1 MTTCACV
8 NVNVWFACNTLSS
21 QDSNKPCK
29 RKDTRDDRA
38 GAKVAFMEDD
48 SGEYERNV
56 DALKEESKLEK
67 PNSKT
72 VHHLMKATCWILI
85 LTKFHCLFTCTSML
99 HLYRRPQAMDLE

>member
-1 MTTCACV
+1 MTTCACE
-8 NVNVWFACNTLSS
+8 NVNVWFACNALAS

-38 GAKVAFMEDD
+38 GAKVEDD

-67 PNSKT
+67 SNSKT
-72 VHHLMKATCWILI
+72 VHHLMKATFQGENMWD
-85 LTKFHCLFTCTSML
+85 F
-99 HLYRRPQAMDLE
+99 

>member
-8 NVNVWFACNTLSS
+8 NVNVWFACNTLAS

-38 GAKVAFMEDD
+38 GAKVAFTEDD

-72 VHHLMKATCWILI
+72 VRHLMKATFQGVNIWDSDIN
-85 LTKFHCLFTCTSML
+85 
-99 HLYRRPQAMDLE
+99 